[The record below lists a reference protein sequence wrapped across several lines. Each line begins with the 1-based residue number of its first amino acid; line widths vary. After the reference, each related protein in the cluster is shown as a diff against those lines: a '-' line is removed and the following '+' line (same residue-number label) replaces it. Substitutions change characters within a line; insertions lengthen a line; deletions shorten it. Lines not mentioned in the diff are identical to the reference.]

1 MAKDVNA
8 IQTYVRKFAPSKYA
22 QIGDPETYFR
32 DLAQEREDLI
42 DQLVAQIPYAPPTDE
57 QLKDPLRFMG
67 EHQREIKRIHE
78 VAQQAIVYDRFPP
91 EVDENGKPL
100 DSPEDTAP
108 VQLD

>member
-1 MAKDVNA
+1 MAEDVNA
-8 IQTYVRKFAPSKYA
+8 IQTYVRRFAPSKYA
-22 QIGDPETYFR
+22 EIEDPETYFQ
-32 DLAQEREDLI
+32 DLAQEREEMI

-67 EHQREIKRIHE
+67 EHQRERQRIRE
-78 VAQQAIVYDRFPP
+78 IAQQAVVYDRFPP
-91 EVDENGKPL
+91 EVDETGKPL

>member
-1 MAKDVNA
+1 MAEDVNK

-22 QIGDPETYFR
+22 QIQDPETYFR
-32 DLAQEREDLI
+32 DLEEERYARVRA
-42 DQLVAQIPYAPPTDE
+42 LVAQIPYAPPTDE

-67 EHQREIKRIHE
+67 EHQRERQRIRE
-78 VAQQAIVYDRFPP
+78 IAQQAVVYDRFPP
-91 EVDENGKPL
+91 EVDETGKPL